1 LFGWRD
7 TTPWRQRNFCPAND
21 NAGGAAIRGWP
32 STGGMKAPTLSISK
46 LTCTP
51 TRHSASAR
59 IRHLPRFAITQPYC
73 FFAHVCFAYDPR
85 SHATPQATANL
96 LIEVEDKAVRAHDRH
111 EHVKHS
117 APGDIHSIEVAGEIA
132 MAAALD
138 YVKSDPEF
146 RSFPAQR
153 FVNFDLIHPT
163 HISVRPPPTKV
174 LHDGSRVWRLAEGE
188 ADKLRGEPHSVR
200 YPDIEQRL
208 AAHPFLKGMTRHH
221 LELLGLCAT
230 PTEFDSGQIILREG
244 EPASGFYLIESGTV
258 VLEGKRD
265 DGKTVV
271 VDTVSAGEPLGWS
284 WLFPPYLWSF
294 DARATE
300 RCTAICLSG
309 LLLRQHR
316 DDDLTFSH
324 ELHKRLSGVMVRRL
338 DAARAKLVSHK

>member
-1 LFGWRD
+1 
-7 TTPWRQRNFCPAND
+7 
-21 NAGGAAIRGWP
+21 
-32 STGGMKAPTLSISK
+32 MKANALPISK
-46 LTCTP
+46 ENCDP
-51 TRHSASAR
+51 TSHPSLPQ
-59 IRHLPRFAITQPYC
+59 IRDLPRFAIAQPYC
-73 FFAHVCFAYDPR
+73 FFAHVCFAYDSR

-96 LIEVEDKAVRAHDRH
+96 LIEVEDKAVKTHDRH
-111 EHVKHS
+111 QRVKHS
-117 APGDIHSIEVAGEIA
+117 VPGDTHSIEVAGEIA

-138 YVKSDPEF
+138 YLKGEPEF

-153 FVNFDLIHPT
+153 FVNFDLIHLT
-163 HISVRPPPTKV
+163 HISVRPPATKV
-174 LHDGSRVWRLAEGE
+174 LHDGSRVWRLAQGE

-200 YPDIEQRL
+200 FPDIEQRL

-221 LELLGLCAT
+221 LELLALCAT
-230 PTEFDSGQIILREG
+230 PTEFDPGQIILHEG

-258 VLEGKRD
+258 VLEGKRN
-265 DGKTVV
+265 DGETVV

-300 RCTAICLSG
+300 PCTAICFSG

-324 ELHKRLSGVMVRRL
+324 ELHKRISEVMVRRL
-338 DAARAKLVSHK
+338 EAARTKLVLHK